1 LSRFR
6 SAGSRTCATIGVAPT
21 GSYHRLKRL
30 FDALAE
36 YFAVTFVPRSLGSFD
51 RLDGLIL
58 PGTTRELAV
67 AAARSGLPCYAV
79 LVPAASP
86 VAVGNETV
94 RFEDCTSLPAVLR
107 NRSLQELEHREVR
120 PLRPEAGEQVLASK
134 AGHAIWLH
142 RQEAAQGVH
151 LVSLEPPALEATP
164 FLSEYFDGNRFLSLL
179 PLLHFLRELTG
190 GMQWQAPPLR
200 ACFVFDDPS
209 LHWSSYGCIRFPEL
223 AKHAAAH
230 NYHAAIATIPL
241 DAWWVDARVAGLFRS
256 HSSRLSLLI
265 HGNEHTR
272 LEMARTRGETDH
284 LGMLAEALRRVQALE
299 VRHGLEVC
307 RVMEAPHGM
316 VSCELFDGL
325 IALGYEAALVTTRQ
339 FLQCNRSKPCPAGM
353 GLDSVECLPGGLC
366 GISRIVMSPRWKT
379 EAVLAA
385 FLGQPVVIAGHHH
398 DVRDGLAALA
408 DMAATVNGL
417 GPVEWRNVSQIARM
431 HYMTKREGDQLVVRL
446 GSRRVVVH
454 VPAGVQSITVERS
467 WLNDGDEEPLAIT
480 AAGAGETM
488 QRVFGNGSER
498 IPVSAPSIVEL
509 ISPAPT
515 ALRLPDAPVPPR
527 RIWPIVRR
535 VLTEMR
541 DRAYPY
547 VPRPVRK
554 RPAGKR
560 SASNSSWIRSE

>member
-1 LSRFR
+1 
-6 SAGSRTCATIGVAPT
+6 VAPT
-21 GSYHRLKRL
+21 ESYDRLKRL

-58 PGTTRELAV
+58 PGTTREWAV
-67 AAARSGLPCYAV
+67 AAARFGLPCYAA
-79 LVPAASP
+79 LVPATRP
-86 VAVGNETV
+86 VAVGSETV
-94 RFEDCTSLPAVLR
+94 RFADCTSLPAVLR
-107 NRSLQELEHREVR
+107 NQSLQELEHREVMA
-120 PLRPEAGEQVLASK
+120 LRPEAGEQVLASK
-134 AGHAIWLH
+134 AGHAVWLH

-151 LVSLEPPALEATP
+151 LVSLEPPALGTTG
-164 FLSEYFDGNRFLSLL
+164 FLSDYLDGNRFLSLL
-179 PLLHFLRELTG
+179 PLLHFLRELPG

-209 LHWSSYGCIRFPEL
+209 LHWPSYGCIRFSEL

-241 DAWWVDARVAGLFRS
+241 DAWWVDGRVAGLFRS

-265 HGNEHTR
+265 HGNEHTWR
-272 LEMARTRGETDH
+272 EMARPGGKTESLAM
-284 LGMLAEALRRVQALE
+284 LGEALRRVQSLE

-339 FLQCNRSKPCPAGM
+339 FLQCNPSKPCPAAI
-353 GLDSVECLPGGLC
+353 GLDSVECLPGGLG
-366 GISRIVMSPRWKT
+366 GIPRIVMSPRWKT

-398 DVRDGLAALA
+398 DVRDGLATLA
-408 DMAATVNGL
+408 EMAATVNGL
-417 GPVEWRNVSQIARM
+417 GPVEWRDLGQIARM
-431 HYMTKREGDQLVVRL
+431 HYLTKREGDQLRVRV
-446 GSRRVVVH
+446 GSRRVVVQ

-467 WLNDGDEEPLAIT
+467 WLNNGDAEPLAIT
-480 AAGAGETM
+480 AAGAGATM
-488 QRVFGNGSER
+488 HRVLGNSRER

-515 ALRLPDAPVPPR
+515 ALRLPDAPVAPR
-527 RIWPIVRR
+527 RIWPILRR
-535 VLTEMR
+535 VLTEVR

-547 VPRPVRK
+547 WPRFVR
-554 RPAGKR
+554 RG
-560 SASNSSWIRSE
+560 SSSDSSPY